1 MVRHRRDPWWRFAL
15 NPLAVS
21 VVPSAITYEPFH
33 ALRLTA
39 LPLFLLLMTVPALE
53 WLLGPAEQMQEA
65 AGKRQ
70 KDGAFRRFPRSTRL
84 GILSVLLALTVA
96 EAVRFQIIF
105 RREGPNRG
113 AYFDAPYKE
122 AYDAAV
128 AQPARPI
135 YLIDGY
141 FDPS

>member
-1 MVRHRRDPWWRFAL
+1 
-15 NPLAVS
+15 
-21 VVPSAITYEPFH
+21 
-33 ALRLTA
+33 
-39 LPLFLLLMTVPALE
+39 MTVPALE

-65 AGKRQ
+65 DGQRQ
-70 KDGAFRRFPRSTRL
+70 NDGAFRRLSRPTRL

-141 FDPS
+141 FGPS